1 MRSRTLAPG
10 TRLHEAKKEEEE
22 EEEAIFERELEEGD
36 DLRLP
41 SGLSR

>member
-10 TRLHEAKKEEEE
+10 TRLHEAKKE